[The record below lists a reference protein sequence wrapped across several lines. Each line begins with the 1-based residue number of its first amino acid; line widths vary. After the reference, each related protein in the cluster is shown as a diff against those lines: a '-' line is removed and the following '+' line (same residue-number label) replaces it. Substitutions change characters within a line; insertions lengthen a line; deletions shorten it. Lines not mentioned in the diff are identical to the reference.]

1 VQELREA
8 GYLPEAVR
16 NYLALLGWGDED
28 DETIIPTDELV
39 KRFRIDR
46 VSRNPARFDEQ
57 KLRWMNGRYMREL
70 GTDEITRRLED
81 LTGRSGLRDAVA
93 ISEEK
98 IQTLADFW
106 PLAGFIFDGPADDPG
121 AREKWLSDGG
131 REALADAR
139 QALES
144 AEPFDPDHI
153 EQALRGVVEA
163 RGAKAKDVFQPVRVA
178 LAGTTVSPGIFET
191 LAVLGR
197 DESLARIDAAL
208 RT

>member
-1 VQELREA
+1 VA
-8 GYLPEAVR
+8 
-16 NYLALLGWGDED
+16 
-28 DETIIPTDELV
+28 
-39 KRFRIDR
+39 
-46 VSRNPARFDEQ
+46 RNPARFDEQ

-70 GTDEITRRLED
+70 GTEEITRRLED
-81 LTGRSGLRDAVA
+81 YLSRPPRDGLHDAVA

-106 PLAGFIFDGPADDPG
+106 PLAGFIFDGPADDPA

-131 REALADAR
+131 REALVDAR
-139 QALES
+139 TALEN
-144 AEPFDPDHI
+144 AEPFDPEHI
-153 EQALRGVVEA
+153 EQALRGVVES
-163 RGAKAKDVFQPVRVA
+163 RRAKPRDVFQPVRVA

-197 DESLARIDAAL
+197 DEALARIDAAL